1 MKKSPEAF
9 MKIVRFIPVL
19 FLILLLLFPALSVQ
33 GAANGL
39 LLWFNVV
46 LPTLAPFIICTQAIT
61 ALDGVSVIIRPV
73 YPLVKALFGLSPS
86 GAYVFICGLLCGYP
100 LGARLCADYLKAGKI
115 SEQEAAYLLAFCNHP
130 SPMFLSGYVCAQ
142 LNGSVSPI
150 LLFVLLYLPIIPV
163 AMLARYC
170 YRIREPFGE
179 PELSVAEVS
188 GGTKNKPFSLDELIY
203 STCETMVLIGG
214 YIMLFSI
221 FALWLQHAP
230 YLPAGII
237 ACLCGILEITTGVN
251 QICRAFPLSSSLLP
265 VVAIVA
271 FGGCSGI
278 FQTKSVI
285 KNARLSIRHYVA
297 WKFVHMLLAC
307 VCFILLSQLPVH
319 LSW

>member
-19 FLILLLLFPALSVQ
+19 LLCLLLMFPALSVQ

-39 LLWFNVV
+39 LLWFNVI

-61 ALDGVSVIIRPV
+61 ALDGVSVMVRPV
-73 YPLVKALFGLSPS
+73 YPLIKTLFGLSPS

-100 LGARLCADYLKAGKI
+100 LGARLCADYQKAGKI
-115 SEQEAAYLLAFCNHP
+115 SRQEASYLLAFCNHP
-130 SPMFLSGYVCAQ
+130 SPMFLAGYVCSQ
-142 LNGSVSPI
+142 LNRAVSPVR
-150 LLFVLLYLPIIPV
+150 LFVLLYLPIIPV
-163 AMLARYC
+163 AMLARHH
-170 YRIREPFGE
+170 YRIREPFE
-179 PELSVAEVS
+179 KAELAIAEVS
-188 GGTKNKPFSLDELIY
+188 DRVEKNPFSLDELIY

-221 FALWLQHAP
+221 FALWLQHLP
-230 YLPAGII
+230 GLPAGVI
-237 ACLCGILEITTGVN
+237 ACLSGIMEITTGVN
-251 QICRAFPLSSSLLP
+251 QICQTFPASAALLP

-297 WKFVHMLLAC
+297 WKCVHMAITC
-307 VCFILLSQLPVH
+307 ISFILLSLLPGQMN
-319 LSW
+319 